1 MNSVF
6 HWRCANL
13 KRQIRRC
20 VFETN
25 SSSMHSLVVMKKA
38 ATYSKDEIL
47 DGFYLFDDDI
57 TGEEDCVWEIRDD
70 DLEFGRSP
78 FRALGNFH
86 DKWLYACASL
96 VREYKDEVYN
106 ELERI
111 ALKHV
116 PGLRTIQMPL
126 TTGHILNKDDTH
138 FKDNEYYQE
147 CGKTEDELVEDLMQ
161 KEKEW
166 NIEINYWK
174 SSNGYWEFE
183 RPYTGYIDE
192 DILSGFLE
200 KENITIE
207 EFLLNKRYVVI
218 QDGDEYCYWQDIK
231 DIGLINIDKIDHEYP
246 ERK

>member
-1 MNSVF
+1 M
-6 HWRCANL
+6 

-38 ATYSKDEIL
+38 TRYSKDEIL
-47 DGFYLFDDDI
+47 DGFYLFDDDA
-57 TGEEDCVWEIRDD
+57 TGEKDCVWEIRDD

-96 VREYKDEVYN
+96 VSEYKDDIYN
-106 ELERI
+106 ELEQI
-111 ALKHV
+111 AFKYV
-116 PGLRTIQMPL
+116 PGLKKIQMPL
-126 TTGHILNKDDTH
+126 TTKHVPDKYDTN
-138 FKDNEYYQE
+138 FNDNDYYQE
-147 CGKTEDELVEDLMQ
+147 YGKTENELAEYLMQ

-166 NIEINYWK
+166 NIEIEYWE
-174 SSNGYWEFE
+174 SNGYWCFKK
-183 RPYTGYIDE
+183 PFTGYVDE
-192 DILSGFLE
+192 DMLGGFLK
-200 KENITIE
+200 KENISIE

-231 DIGLINIDKIDHEYP
+231 DTGLINTDKIDHEYP
-246 ERK
+246 ERKW

>member
-1 MNSVF
+1 M
-6 HWRCANL
+6 

-25 SSSMHSLVVMKKA
+25 SSSMHSLVVTKKNDK
-38 ATYSKDEIL
+38 YSKDEIL
-47 DGFYLFDDDI
+47 DSFYLFDDKE
-57 TGEEDCVWEIRDD
+57 TGEEDCVWEIRDY

-96 VREYKDEVYN
+96 VKEYKDDIYN

-116 PGLRTIQMPL
+116 LGLKKIQMPL
-126 TTGHILNKDDTH
+126 TTESIPNKDYQNFERND
-138 FKDNEYYQE
+138 YYQE
-147 CGKTEDELVEDLMQ
+147 YGKTEDELTEYLLA

-166 NIEINYWK
+166 NIEIDYWK
-174 SSNGYWEFE
+174 SKGYWCFE
-183 RPYTGYIDE
+183 KPYTGYVDE
-192 DILSGFLE
+192 DILSSFLE
-200 KENITIE
+200 KENISIE

-231 DIGLINIDKIDHEYP
+231 DTGLINMDIIDHEYP
-246 ERK
+246 ERKW

>member
-1 MNSVF
+1 MM
-6 HWRCANL
+6 

-25 SSSMHSLVVMKKA
+25 SSSMHSLVVTKKA
-38 ATYSKDEIL
+38 TTYSKDEIL
-47 DGFYLFDDDI
+47 NEFYLFDDKE
-57 TGEEDCVWEIRDD
+57 TGDKDCVWKIRDD

-96 VREYKDEVYN
+96 VEEYKDDIYN

-116 PGLRTIQMPL
+116 PGLKTIQMPL
-126 TTGHILNKDDTH
+126 TTGHIPDKHDTH

-147 CGKTEDELVEDLMQ
+147 CGKTEDELAEYLMK
-161 KEKEW
+161 KEKDW
-166 NIEINYWK
+166 NMEISYYK
-174 SSNGYWEFE
+174 SNGYFCFDK
-183 RPYTGYIDE
+183 PYTGNVDE
-192 DILSGFLE
+192 DILSGFLQ
-200 KENITIE
+200 KENISIE

-231 DIGLINIDKIDHEYP
+231 DTGLINMDMIDHEYP
-246 ERK
+246 ERKW

>member
-1 MNSVF
+1 M
-6 HWRCANL
+6 

-38 ATYSKDEIL
+38 STYSKDEIL
-47 DGFYLFDDDI
+47 DGFYLFDDNT
-57 TGEEDCVWEIRDD
+57 TGEKDCVWEIRDD
-70 DLEFGRSP
+70 DLKFGRSP

-96 VREYKDEVYN
+96 VKEYKDDIYN

-116 PGLRTIQMPL
+116 PRLKIVQMPL
-126 TTGHILNKDDTH
+126 TKGHIPDKDDTN

-147 CGKTEDELVEDLMQ
+147 YGKTEDELVEYLMK
-161 KEKEW
+161 KEEDW
-166 NIEINYWK
+166 NMEISYYK
-174 SSNGYWEFE
+174 SNGYFCFDK
-183 RPYTGYIDE
+183 PYTGYVDE
-192 DILSGFLE
+192 NILSGFLQ

-207 EFLLNKRYVVI
+207 EFLINKRYVVI
-218 QDGDEYCYWQDIK
+218 QDGDEYCYWSDIK
-231 DIGLINIDKIDHEYP
+231 DTGLINVDIIDHEYP
-246 ERK
+246 ERKW

>member
-1 MNSVF
+1 M
-6 HWRCANL
+6 
-13 KRQIRRC
+13 KKQIRRC

-25 SSSMHSLVVMKKA
+25 SSSMHSLVVTKKNDI
-38 ATYSKDEIL
+38 YSKDEIL
-47 DGFYLFDDDI
+47 DGFYLFDDKE

-70 DLEFGRSP
+70 ELEFGRSP

-86 DKWLYACASL
+86 DKWLYACALL
-96 VREYKDEVYN
+96 VKEYKDDIYN

-116 PGLRTIQMPL
+116 PGLKKIQMPL
-126 TTGHILNKDDTH
+126 ITEHIPDKDNTN

-147 CGKTEDELVEDLMQ
+147 YGKTEGELVEYLMQ

-166 NIEINYWK
+166 NIEIDYWE
-174 SSNGYWEFE
+174 SSDGYWEFE
-183 RPYTGYIDE
+183 RPYAGYVDG

-200 KENITIE
+200 KENISIE

-218 QDGDEYCYWQDIK
+218 QDGDEYFYWQDIK
-231 DIGLINIDKIDHEYP
+231 DTGLINMDMIDHEYP
-246 ERK
+246 ERKW

>member
-1 MNSVF
+1 M
-6 HWRCANL
+6 

-25 SSSMHSLVVMKKA
+25 SSSMHSLVVMKKS

-47 DGFYLFDDDI
+47 NGFYLFDDNT

-70 DLEFGRSP
+70 DLKFGRSP

-96 VREYKDEVYN
+96 VREYKDDIYN
-106 ELERI
+106 ELEQI
-111 ALKHV
+111 AFKYV
-116 PGLRTIQMPL
+116 PGLKKIQMPL
-126 TTGHILNKDDTH
+126 TTKYIPDKNDEN
-138 FKDNEYYQE
+138 FKDSEYYHE
-147 CGKTEDELVEDLMQ
+147 YSKTEDELVEYLMQ

-174 SSNGYWEFE
+174 SSDGYWGFE

-192 DILSGFLE
+192 DILSGFLK

-231 DIGLINIDKIDHEYP
+231 DTGLINTDKIDHEYL
-246 ERK
+246 